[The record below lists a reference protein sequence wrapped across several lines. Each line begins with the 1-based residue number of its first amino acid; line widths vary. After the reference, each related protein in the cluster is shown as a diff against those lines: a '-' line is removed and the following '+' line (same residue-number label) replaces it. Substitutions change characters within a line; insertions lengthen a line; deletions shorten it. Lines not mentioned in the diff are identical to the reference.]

1 MAHWLVQCNPAK
13 WRVREFFADGNQLDG
28 WSITR
33 YHDQVQAGDDVALWL
48 AGREAGVVA
57 LGTVTGG
64 VQDVERDV
72 DPYWA
77 RQEDADAVR
86 ARMPLRLTEVF
97 LDAPLTREE
106 LRNDPRF
113 AGATILSQPFAGNPF
128 PLTDDQWAAVVD
140 HHRQISSPTE
150 RRTAAPWT
158 LRPGDRIRR
167 TELHARYGGSGQSG
181 ISPSRTTPNVLV
193 FTEPR
198 SGERHGYLD
207 RWAPDDSFHYT
218 GEGQRGDQ
226 TMTRGNLAILNH
238 RADGRALRVFQG
250 ATGTVQYVG
259 QFVLDE
265 LEPYTVATAPSTGD
279 GPPRAVFR
287 FHLLPID
294 RAVTTGG
301 RGALGRPFRR
311 RDEDVEVA
319 SPEGVT
325 ARDPDAAGRGLR
337 AHHRLQ
343 NRLSDLV
350 GAAGYTPVDPES
362 PIDPAFDL
370 AWFVGQT
377 LFVVEVKSCTQD
389 NQTQQLRMGIGQ
401 VLDYEDT
408 LLARGHAV
416 QPVLYVEEQPAD
428 PRWSGLARRHGI
440 QLIWP
445 GTEHSLLN
453 P

>member
-1 MAHWLVQCNPAK
+1 MAHWLVQGNPAK
-13 WRVREFFADGNQLDG
+13 WRVHEFFADGNELDS
-28 WSITR
+28 WSVTR
-33 YHDQVQAGDDVALWL
+33 YRDQIQQGDDVALWL
-48 AGREAGVVA
+48 TGRDAGVVG
-57 LGTVTGG
+57 LGTVTGE
-64 VQDVERDV
+64 VEDVVGDP
-72 DPYWA
+72 DPYWT
-77 RQEDADAVR
+77 RREDADAVR
-86 ARMPLRLTEVF
+86 MRMPLRLTEVF
-97 LDAPLTREE
+97 LDAPITREE
-106 LRNDPRF
+106 LRHDPRF
-113 AGATILSQPFAGNPF
+113 AAAAILQQPFAGNPF
-128 PLTDDQWAAVVD
+128 PLTDDQWAAIVD
-140 HHRQISSPTE
+140 HRDTSAPTQE
-150 RRTAAPWT
+150 QTTVPWT
-158 LRPGDRIRR
+158 LGPGDRIRR
-167 TELHARYGGSGQSG
+167 TELHNRYGGSGQSG
-181 ISPSRTTPNVLV
+181 ISPSRTTPNILV
-193 FTEPR
+193 FTDPR
-198 SGERHGYLD
+198 SGERHGYFD

-226 TMTRGNLAILNH
+226 TMSKGNLAILNH

-265 LEPYTVATAPSTGD
+265 LEPYTVTTAPSTND

-294 RAVTTGG
+294 RAVTASK
-301 RGALGRPFRR
+301 RELLGRPYRR
-311 RDEDVEVA
+311 RDENIEVTSREA
-319 SPEGVT
+319 VT

-389 NQTQQLRMGIGQ
+389 NQTQQLRLGIGQ

-408 LLARGHAV
+408 LLARGCTV
-416 QPVLYVEEQPAD
+416 QPVLYLEEQPAD
-428 PRWSGLARRHGI
+428 PRWSALAQRHGI

-445 GTEHSLLN
+445 GTERSLLS